1 MNYTMRL
8 KNDNGETVEKI
19 STVFTSP
26 RAALALGIYRIKEG
40 AHVNLYIQE
49 IRPKK
54 PSAMFIPHKK
64 IEKLLAENDNCVVD
78 VLNLLY
84 SKAPRNA

>member
-1 MNYTMRL
+1 MNNTMRF
-8 KNDNGETVEKI
+8 KNDNGETVEKL

-26 RAALALGIYRIKEG
+26 RTALALGIYRIKEG

-54 PSAMFIPHKK
+54 PSAMFVPHKK

-78 VLNLLY
+78 VLNSLY
-84 SKAPRNA
+84 TP